1 MLAEHANFVDR
12 VDDLA
17 ELHRVAESLSRR
29 EGAAV
34 VVEGRSGIGKTAL
47 LDRFVADPGGQGT
60 RAGAYRVL
68 RTSCRPMIGEGLAFG
83 PVIEILIGLQR
94 RTSRRSGVGR
104 LLRSAG
110 RGALQASPDALASL
124 VPGLAPV
131 LTMARAV
138 AESTLGAGSLQLDSL
153 EPYKRAVAL
162 QMAERITELVRSGP
176 PTVLVVDDVQ
186 FIDEDSLQVLD
197 FLVRHLVAEPLMLV
211 LGLTTP
217 SAPGRPAGA
226 VFETVALWSKD
237 RLVRRRPLGAL
248 SASWVAEL
256 VGLLEVPA
264 PPGFAVR
271 LTEATGGLPMFVT
284 LCLEHWRPQDG
295 ARIVLPESV
304 AEIVDGQL
312 ALLDESDRRMLVLAA
327 VQGPV
332 FVTSLLAQVM
342 ARPHDEVMERLRL
355 LAQPRSLLR
364 EVSEAERPEWT
375 LDQEADVYTFDHLLL
390 WDAVYQAQTDE
401 QRRSR
406 HEQLARVMLRDLA
419 AYDEAP
425 LGLRLEL
432 ARQLELGGRPC
443 LRESA
448 ELRMALARSAAAD
461 GVSFAA
467 AEMHCAAAV
476 AALRRLRRDTR
487 DTEVARRFVEAAEML
502 LSMTEVRWR
511 GQHAAVG
518 SPANIDGLAEEA
530 ERMAAETG
538 DPDLV
543 ARSALQR
550 GKTLLATRGLS
561 EGLDKLA
568 EAVELAKRLEDPTR
582 LYVATVEFGRQ
593 VSKRN
598 LADGLA
604 ALREAERMYESDPRL
619 RRSGQPVLGST
630 RNLAEMQLAVTLFD
644 SGFLEDALERLERCV
659 DRLRR
664 ETLNAE
670 LPIALNYLAQVQLA
684 LGQSTQAASTL
695 REALEFEERRGGESG
710 WHAYNA
716 ALLALALSADESR
729 AEESVELAEGAWSET
744 QATWLLNLVPIV
756 RNLLAEVLL
765 SRSAALPVEAGRKLL
780 ERVDKLAEDTCVET
794 LESGMTRSRIAALDL
809 RARAHLRK
817 GASTRAADFARSAV
831 AVLDEVGE
839 MPALRTE
846 EVLYHAACVL
856 RADGDEAEAAVLLD
870 RARQVVERKAH
881 SIESEPLRRAFT
893 QDVPLNRWI
902 SSGFLDAPER

>member
-1 MLAEHANFVDR
+1 MHANFVDR

-17 ELHRVAESLSRR
+17 ELSRAARGLSRR

-34 VVEGRSGIGKTAL
+34 VIEGRSGIGKTAL
-47 LDRFVADPGGQGT
+47 LDRFAADPGGDGS

-68 RTSCRPMIGEGLAFG
+68 RISCPMIGAGLAFG
-83 PVIEILIGLQR
+83 PVIEVLDGLQR
-94 RTSRRSGVGR
+94 RKRRTRRRNGVGR

-110 RGALQASPDALASL
+110 RGALQASPGTLGSL
-124 VPGLAPV
+124 VPGLVPV
-131 LTMARAV
+131 LTMVRGV

-162 QMAERITELVRSGP
+162 QMAERIAELARSGP
-176 PTVLVVDDVQ
+176 PAIVIIDDVQ

-197 FLVRHLVAEPLMLV
+197 FLVRRLAAEPLLLV

-217 SAPGRPAGA
+217 AASGRSAEA
-226 VFETVALWSKD
+226 VSEMVAVWGNG
-237 RLVRRRPLGAL
+237 RLVQRRRVGAL
-248 SASWVAEL
+248 SESWVAEL
-256 VGLLEVPA
+256 VSRLDVPV
-264 PPGFAVR
+264 PPGFAGR

-312 ALLDESDRRMLVLAA
+312 ARLDESDRRLLVLAA

-332 FVTSLLAQVM
+332 FVTSYLARAM
-342 ARPHDEVMERLRL
+342 ARPHDEVIERLRV
-355 LAQPRSLLR
+355 LAQSQTLLR
-364 EVSEAERPEWT
+364 RISEAERREWM
-375 LDQEADVYTFDHLLL
+375 LEQEADIYAFDHLLL

-406 HEQLARVMLRDLA
+406 HEQLAGVMLRDLA
-419 AYDEAP
+419 AYDQVP

-448 ELRMALARSAAAD
+448 EIRMGLARSAAAD
-461 GVSFAA
+461 GLSFAS
-467 AEMHCAAAV
+467 AEMHCSAAI
-476 AALRRLRRDTR
+476 AALRRVRRDTR
-487 DTEVARRFVEAAEML
+487 DAEVGRRFVEAAEML

-511 GQHAAVG
+511 GQHTGVG
-518 SPANIDGLAEEA
+518 SPANIDELAEEA

-550 GKTLLATRGLS
+550 GKTLLATRGLHA
-561 EGLDKLA
+561 GLDKLA
-568 EAVELAKRLEDPTR
+568 EAVELAGRLEDPTR

-598 LADGLA
+598 LANGLA
-604 ALREAERMYESDPRL
+604 ALREAERMYASDARLRESD
-619 RRSGQPVLGST
+619 QPVLRST
-630 RNLAEMQLAVTLFD
+630 RNLAEMQLAVTLYD
-644 SGFLEDALERLERCV
+644 SGFIEDALHRLERCV
-659 DRLRR
+659 DRLRG

-684 LGQSTQAASTL
+684 VGRSAPAELTL

-716 ALLALALSADESR
+716 ALLALALSADGSR
-729 AEESVELAEGAWSET
+729 AEESVELAERAWSET
-744 QATWLLNLVPIV
+744 QGTWLLNLVPIV
-756 RNLLAEVLL
+756 RNLFAEVLL
-765 SRSAALPVEAGRKLL
+765 ARSAAVPGDAGRKLL
-780 ERVDKLAEDTCVET
+780 ERIDGLAEDTCVET

-809 RARAHLRK
+809 RARAQLCM
-817 GASTRAADFARSAV
+817 GLSSRAADFARAAV

-870 RARQVVERKAH
+870 RARQVVDRKAH
-881 SIESEPLRRAFT
+881 SIGSEPLRRTFT

-902 SSGFLDAPER
+902 SDGFPEAPER